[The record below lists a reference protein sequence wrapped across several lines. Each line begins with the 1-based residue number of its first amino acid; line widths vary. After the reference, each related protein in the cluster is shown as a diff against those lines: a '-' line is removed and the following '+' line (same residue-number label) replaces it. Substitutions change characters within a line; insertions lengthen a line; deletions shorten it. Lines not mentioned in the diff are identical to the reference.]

1 MCADITI
8 IDDDLCEEPETFS
21 ISLTEMDSNVVLN
34 GPRRGT
40 VTIDDNDGMGV
51 IHNCIIHTCSICV
64 HTEAIH

>member
-51 IHNCIIHTCSICV
+51 IHDK
-64 HTEAIH
+64 